1 MLTTPSYFKL
11 KPQLRLAAEYHP
23 STYIEFE
30 LRCNLRCLNLRYRT
44 VLPQFALGN
53 SLRKSTSRT
62 TSYVSFAPPFARRSS
77 CRTLEYNN
85 FGPRCTLYSIGRT
98 DRRYSTNQ
106 RSDMAMTSVIA
117 SRSSPLR
124 SPLARSG
131 SWLQT
136 SSPREAQ
143 PPRATAAPRL
153 PAYSPS
159 GRSVAPTEPD
169 GTAGAPPRRAYPI

>member
-1 MLTTPSYFKL
+1 MLSTPSYFKL
-11 KPQLRLAAEYHP
+11 KPQLRLAAEYDP

-30 LRCNLRCLNLRYRT
+30 LRCNSAASTFATGRFYHNSPWAIRYANLHQEPR
-44 VLPQFALGN
+44 LM
-53 SLRKSTSRT
+53 SLLS
-62 TSYVSFAPPFARRSS
+62 PPFVRRSS
-77 CRTLEYNN
+77 NHTVKYND

-143 PPRATAAPRL
+143 PPRATAAPACPRTAR
-153 PAYSPS
+153 PAF
-159 GRSVAPTEPD
+159 R
-169 GTAGAPPRRAYPI
+169 

>member
-1 MLTTPSYFKL
+1 MILQRTSSLSCAATP
-11 KPQLRLAAEYHP
+11 
-23 STYIEFE
+23 
-30 LRCNLRCLNLRYRT
+30 
-44 VLPQFALGN
+44 LPQTFATGRFYHN
-53 SLRKSTSRT
+53 SLRNSTSRT

-77 CRTLEYNN
+77 NHTLEYNN
-85 FGPRCTLYSIGRT
+85 IGRLCTLYSIGRT

-153 PAYSPS
+153 PAYRPS
-159 GRSVAPTEPD
+159 GVPLTSNGTRR
-169 GTAGAPPRRAYPI
+169 TAGAPPRRAYPN